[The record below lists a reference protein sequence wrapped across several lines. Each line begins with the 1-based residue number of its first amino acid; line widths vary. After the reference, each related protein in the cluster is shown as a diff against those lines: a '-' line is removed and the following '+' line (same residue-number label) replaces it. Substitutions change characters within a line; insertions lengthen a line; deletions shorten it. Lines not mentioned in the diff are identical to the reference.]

1 MSGDPAQTR
10 DTHYKIALD
19 RVGRIQFVKDG
30 SQYDHNAAVKY
41 VANVERVLR
50 NSYNQ
55 LDSDHGM
62 AKLLDE
68 AKNAINS
75 IKSTTAY
82 TADDVLASSKAE
94 AKKISAAQ
102 NITAVPK
109 YNTRADA
116 QEHADRL
123 NVYSQA
129 VVGYKEGVVEALLN
143 TVGSDVLNAALIDV
157 DGTSP
162 KGLDDYKLA
171 DLTKLI
177 IEGANRPQASDVLT
191 QVIQLLTMPWDH
203 RKKVAT
209 NVEILR
215 SKSAQIQAY
224 GIDISVPLIV
234 LIIFR
239 NIEQGQQH
247 EWGREYRP
255 AMQSIRADFP
265 YSHKH
270 DETSLNKILQHLAA
284 ADSVRP
290 LKEAPEPESEPA
302 SANSVSEDITLL
314 QQLMQSAKNYEKTA
328 YAAAE
333 TDSESS
339 IEERR
344 HRKTKTSRRDRSE
357 TNRRDRSGRSK
368 SSNRRHR
375 TRSRPRRDAEDKP
388 KNKCPHCKKYRPRVW
403 GTHDA
408 NACFYNKA
416 YKGYR
421 PLQVCGE
428 LGIVFKKRDKFPKA
442 LGGYSDSSG
451 ESESE

>member
-19 RVGRIQFVKDG
+19 RVGKIQFIKDG
-30 SQYDHNAAVKY
+30 NQYDHNTAVKY
-41 VANVERVLR
+41 IANVERVCR

-55 LDSDHGM
+55 LDSDNGM
-62 AKLLDE
+62 AKLLEDT
-68 AKNAINS
+68 KNAINS
-75 IKSTTAY
+75 IKSTTVY
-82 TADDVLASSKAE
+82 TADDVLAQSKAE

-102 NITAVPK
+102 NITAAPK

-129 VVGYKEGVVEALLN
+129 VVGYKEGVVEALTN
-143 TVGSDVLNAALIDV
+143 AVGSDVLNAALIDV

-191 QVIQLLTMPWDH
+191 QVIKLLTMPWDH
-203 RKKVAT
+203 RKKVAM
-209 NVEILR
+209 NVELI
-215 SKSAQIQAY
+215 KAKAAQIQAY

-234 LIIFR
+234 LMVFS

-270 DETSLNKILQHLAA
+270 NETSLNKILQHLAE
-284 ADSVRP
+284 ADSVRT
-290 LKEAPEPESEPA
+290 LKDAPEPESEPA
-302 SANSVSEDITLL
+302 TANSVSEDLTLL
-314 QQLMQSAKNYEKTA
+314 QQLMQDAKNYEENA
-328 YAAAE
+328 LAAAE
-333 TDSESS
+333 SDSQSS
-339 IEERR
+339 VEERR
-344 HRKTKTSRRDRSE
+344 HRKKKS
-357 TNRRDRSGRSK
+357 NRRERSGRSK
-368 SSNRRHR
+368 SYHR
-375 TRSRPRRDAEDKP
+375 GHRSRSRPRRDAEDKP

-408 NACFYNKA
+408 NKCFYNKA
-416 YKGYR
+416 YKGYK

-428 LGIVFKKRDKFPKA
+428 LGIVYKKRDKFSKDM
-442 LGGYSDSSG
+442 GGYSDSSG